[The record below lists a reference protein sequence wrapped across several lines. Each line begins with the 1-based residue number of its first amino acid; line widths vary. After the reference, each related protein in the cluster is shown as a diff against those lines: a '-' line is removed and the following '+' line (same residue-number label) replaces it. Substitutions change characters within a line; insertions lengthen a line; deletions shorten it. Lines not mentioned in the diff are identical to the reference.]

1 MYFNFVF
8 GTMQSMT
15 YTLLSLAYFCPGV
28 SSAFFS
34 GRRARLVLSGPQVF
48 QRLPQREAVGGRPG
62 LFDPVDT
69 QNLQRLSTVHRFPQT
84 TSLSQG
90 HQALPGSFQ
99 VSELHSKM
107 LKTSVV
113 IPLGARML

>member
-1 MYFNFVF
+1 
-8 GTMQSMT
+8 MQSMT

-34 GRRARLVLSGPQVF
+34 GRRARLVLRPPGIS
-48 QRLPQREAVGGRPG
+48 EATTEG
-62 LFDPVDT
+62 
-69 QNLQRLSTVHRFPQT
+69 RLSEADQDFLTRWTPRTFK
-84 TSLSQG
+84 G
-90 HQALPGSFQ
+90 CLPCTDFLKPLCPRVIKYFLEAFQ